1 MCTRKRALVVVTGL
15 LFLFA
20 AASAVLA
27 ADFHFTVTADPRSN
41 HTGFNTTL
49 GAINTFC
56 GGPGAFHVSV
66 GDIDPI
72 PENRAVID
80 AKFGA
85 SAKWYPIIGNHEEG
99 TGADMQWLRA
109 EYDNANGSLVRAPL
123 SDPSMTN
130 ADGPV
135 GTQHVCYTWD
145 YGNAHFIAMNQY
157 WNGGPTEGTGTDIS
171 KDDTAASG
179 DVVAA
184 LRTWLAADLAANTK
198 PFVFVFGH
206 EPAFPANR
214 HVGDSLDQYPD
225 NRDAFWQVLED
236 ADVHAFFVG
245 HTHYYSKHL
254 GDKDG
259 IGDVWQFD
267 AGNAGNDPD
276 PSDGMT
282 FFDIT
287 VGSQSATIDVWRNK
301 TGSWVLTESFVVVP
315 EPATLGLLAVGGL
328 LALLALGGLLALRRR
343 RRRAA

>member
-20 AASAVLA
+20 AASAALA
-27 ADFHFTVTADPRSN
+27 VDFHFTVTADPRSN
-41 HTGFNTTL
+41 HTGFSTTL

-80 AKFGA
+80 TKFGA
-85 SAKWYPIIGNHEEG
+85 SFVWYPIIGNHEEE

-109 EYDNANGSLVRAPL
+109 EYDTGNSVRTPL
-123 SDPSMTN
+123 KNYTN
-130 ADGPV
+130 QDGPT
-135 GTQHVCYTWD
+135 GTQRVCYTWD

-171 KDDTAASG
+171 KDDTAAAG

-184 LRTWLAADLAANTK
+184 LRTWLADDLAANTK

-214 HVGDSLDQYPD
+214 HVGDSLDQYPA
-225 NRDAFWQVLED
+225 NRDVFWQVLED
-236 ADVHAFFVG
+236 ADVQAFFVG

-267 AGNAGNDPD
+267 AGNAGNDPG
-276 PSDGMT
+276 DGMT

-287 VGSQSATIDVWRNK
+287 VGSSTATIDVWRDK
-301 TGSWVLTESFVVVP
+301 TGTWTLADTETVVP
-315 EPATLGLLAVGGL
+315 EPATLS
-328 LALLALGGLLALRRR
+328 LLALGGLGLALRRR
-343 RRRAA
+343 RAA

>member
-20 AASAVLA
+20 AASAALA
-27 ADFHFTVTADPRSN
+27 VDFHFTVTADPRGN
-41 HTGFNTTL
+41 HTGFGDTL
-49 GAINTFC
+49 QAINTFC
-56 GGPGAFHVSV
+56 GGPGEFHVSV
-66 GDIDPI
+66 GDIDNTI

-80 AKFGA
+80 TKFGA
-85 SAKWYPIIGNHEEG
+85 SAKWYPIIGNHEEE
-99 TGADMQWLRA
+99 TGADIQWLRA
-109 EYDNANGSLVRAPL
+109 EYDTGNGLRTPL

-130 ADGPV
+130 ADGPI
-135 GTQHVCYTWD
+135 GTQRVCYSWD
-145 YGNAHFIAMNQY
+145 YGNAHFVATNQY

-179 DVVAA
+179 DVVPA
-184 LRTWLAADLAANTK
+184 LRQWLADDLAANTK

-206 EPAFPANR
+206 EPAFPYNR

-225 NRDAFWQVLED
+225 NRDAFWEVLED
-236 ADVHAFFVG
+236 EDVHAFFVG

-267 AGNAGNDPD
+267 AGNAGNDPG
-276 PSDGMT
+276 DGMT

-287 VGSQSATIDVWRNK
+287 VGSSTATIDVWRDK
-301 TGSWVLTESFVVVP
+301 TGTWTLADTETVVP
-315 EPATLGLLAVGGL
+315 EPATLGLLA
-328 LALLALGGLLALRRR
+328 LGGLGLALRRR
-343 RRRAA
+343 RAA